1 MGDRVPPSATL
12 GDVLAARRRRRFV
25 GRSAELELVRAALD
39 SPRPPFLVLYLYG
52 PGGIGKTSLL
62 DEVADLAVGAGS
74 VLVRLDGRDL
84 VPAPAAVL
92 ASLAEHLDL
101 DADRIATASGQRL
114 VMVIDTYEALAPID
128 GWIRRDLLPRL
139 PDSAVTVIAGRSPPS
154 PQWRSDLAWGDL
166 LRVVSMRNLAPRESV
181 DYLRAVGV
189 RDELH
194 DRLCRVAHGH
204 PLALSLLADAVLH
217 GGRAD
222 ADPLSPDLVGTLL
235 RRFVDEEPGTVHRR
249 ALEVCA
255 LARVTTESLL
265 RDALGTGD
273 DCAHDAFRWLRGLSF
288 VETGADGLHP
298 HDLARDVIDADLWWR
313 DADSYADVFR
323 RVWRHI
329 HRTLDS
335 ATDRRQQQAIF
346 DLKFVFRHLAGVLS
360 PVQWE
365 SWGRYYPEP
374 ATAAEHAAVVELIR
388 TAEGA
393 ESARLAQ
400 RWLDRQP
407 DGFFVL
413 RCPDGTVRGVIGLL
427 DLTRASEEDRDRDP
441 GAAAAW
447 RAARRGTPVREGDVV
462 TQTRFVVDR
471 ETYQDP
477 SPTLNAVPIL
487 TMQRYLTTRGLAY
500 DVLVL
505 AEPDRWDDY
514 FAVADLPRVDGGDF
528 VVGPRRFGLF
538 AHDFRRVP
546 VGAWLERV
554 TERGLAR
561 GPSPSLP
568 SAPVL
573 LVLSQPEF
581 AQSVKQGLH
590 DLRQHALLARNPLLR
605 TRLLHDRA
613 GSGEPD
619 VALLEQV
626 LRDAV
631 ATLADHPRDDKLLRA
646 VDRTYLR
653 PAATQESAAAALGL
667 PFSTYRRHL
676 ATGVERIVSW
686 LWDQEVYGRRQ

>member
-189 RDELH
+189 RDDLH

-204 PLALSLLADAVLH
+204 PLALSLLADAVLR

-335 ATDRRQQQAIF
+335 ATGRRQQQAIF

-374 ATAAEHAAVVELIR
+374 ATAAEHAAIVELIR

-554 TERGLAR
+554 TERALAR
-561 GPSPSLP
+561 GPSPPVP

-613 GSGEPD
+613 GAGEPD

>member
-39 SPRPPFLVLYLYG
+39 SPRPPFSVLYLYG

-204 PLALSLLADAVLH
+204 PLALSLLADAVLR

-335 ATDRRQQQAIF
+335 ATGRRQQQAIF

-554 TERGLAR
+554 TERALAR
-561 GPSPSLP
+561 GPSPPVP

-605 TRLLHDRA
+605 TRLLHDRDGA
-613 GSGEPD
+613 GEPD

>member
-39 SPRPPFLVLYLYG
+39 SPRPPFSVLYLYG

-189 RDELH
+189 RDDLH

-204 PLALSLLADAVLH
+204 PLTLSLLADAVLR

-335 ATDRRQQQAIF
+335 ATGRRQQQAIF

-554 TERGLAR
+554 TERALAR
-561 GPSPSLP
+561 GPSPPVP

-605 TRLLHDRA
+605 TRVLHDRA
-613 GSGEPD
+613 GAGEPD

>member
-1 MGDRVPPSATL
+1 MRDRVPPSATL

-25 GRSAELELVRAALD
+25 GRAAELELVRAALD
-39 SPRPPFLVLYLYG
+39 APRSPFSVLYLYG

-62 DEVADLAVGAGS
+62 DEVADLAAGAGS
-74 VLVRLDGRDL
+74 ALVRLDGRDL
-84 VPAPAAVL
+84 VPHPAAVL
-92 ASLAEHLDL
+92 AALEKHLDVG
-101 DADRIATASGQRL
+101 ADRIATASGQRL
-114 VMVIDTYEALAPID
+114 VTVIDTYEALAPID
-128 GWIRRDLLPRL
+128 GWIRRNLLPRF
-139 PDSAVTVIAGRSPPS
+139 PDDAVTVIAGRDPPS
-154 PQWRSDLAWGDL
+154 PQWRSDLAWGEL
-166 LRVVSMRNLAPRESV
+166 LRVVSLRNLAPRESV
-181 DYLRAVGV
+181 EYLRAAGV
-189 RDELH
+189 RDDLH
-194 DRLCRVAHGH
+194 ERLCRVTHGH
-204 PLALSLLADAVLH
+204 PLALSLLADAVLR
-217 GGRAD
+217 GGSAD
-222 ADPLSPDLVGTLL
+222 ADPLTPDLVGTLL

-265 RDALGTGD
+265 RDALGADD
-273 DCAHDAFRWLRGLSF
+273 DCAHDAFRWLRSLSF

-323 RVWRHI
+323 LVWRHI
-329 HRTLDS
+329 HRALDS
-335 ATDRRQQQAIF
+335 TTGRRQQQAIF
-346 DLKFVFRHLAGVLS
+346 DLEFVFRNLAGVLS

-365 SWGRYYPEP
+365 SWGRHYPEP
-374 ATAAEHAAVVELIR
+374 ATAADRAAVVELIG
-388 TAEGA
+388 TAEGE
-393 ESARLAQ
+393 ESARHAQWWLA
-400 RWLDRQP
+400 RQP

-413 RCPDGTVRGVIGLL
+413 RYLDGTVRGVIGLL
-427 DLTRASEEDRDRDP
+427 DLTRAAEADRVRDP
-441 GAAAAW
+441 GAAAGW
-447 RAARRGTPVREGDVV
+447 RAAQRCTPVREGEVV

-471 ETYQDP
+471 EEHQDP

-487 TMQRYLTTRGLAY
+487 TMQRCLTTRGLAY
-500 DVLVL
+500 DVLAL

-514 FAVADLPRVDGGDF
+514 FAVADLPRVAGGDF
-528 VVGPRRFGLF
+528 VVGGRRFGLF

-546 VGAWLERV
+546 VDAWLERV
-554 TERGLAR
+554 TDRALAR
-561 GPSPSLP
+561 GPSPSAP
-568 SAPVL
+568 GAPVL

-590 DLRQHALLARNPLLR
+590 DLRRHDLLARNPLLR
-605 TRLLHDRA
+605 TRVLHDRT

-619 VALLEQV
+619 VALLEEV

-676 ATGVERIVSW
+676 TAGVERIVSW

>member
-39 SPRPPFLVLYLYG
+39 SPRPPFSVLYLYG

-189 RDELH
+189 RDDLH

-204 PLALSLLADAVLH
+204 PLTLSLLADAVLR

-335 ATDRRQQQAIF
+335 ATGRRQQQAIF

-554 TERGLAR
+554 TERALAR
-561 GPSPSLP
+561 GPSPPVP

-613 GSGEPD
+613 GAGEPD

>member
-39 SPRPPFLVLYLYG
+39 SPRPPFSVLYLYG

-204 PLALSLLADAVLH
+204 PLALSLLADAVLR

-335 ATDRRQQQAIF
+335 ATGRRQQQAIF

-554 TERGLAR
+554 TERALAR
-561 GPSPSLP
+561 GPSPPVP

-613 GSGEPD
+613 GAGEPD